1 MEPTKSDVH
10 QDAILTN
17 VSIKYANGDAIADI
31 VMPRVKV
38 AKESDK
44 YYKYTR
50 DFRIPDTHRAIG
62 SESKKIGWNVTT
74 DTYFC
79 EEYALHDDIYDRIR
93 DNVDNPLDLDV
104 DTTENITDALIRDRE
119 KRVADILFSSSYVT
133 NYTTLTGSDQWNDYA
148 GSDPIGDIETGMQSV
163 REACGRTPNTV
174 VMGRQVMSEL
184 RNHPDLL
191 ERIKYTQKGVVTA
204 DLLSSLIEGN
214 PRVVVGD
221 LMYDSSQEGGTE
233 SLGYIWGKKVLIAY
247 VEQSPSLRSMSLG
260 YQFYSEDRITR
271 QWREDKIR
279 ADRVEVGEVSDEKLI
294 SADCGYLIVDA
305 VA

>member
-10 QDAILTN
+10 QDAILSN

-31 VMPRVKV
+31 VMPRVK
-38 AKESDK
+38 
-44 YYKYTR
+44 
-50 DFRIPDTHRAIG
+50 
-62 SESKKIGWNVTT
+62 
-74 DTYFC
+74 
-79 EEYALHDDIYDRIR
+79 
-93 DNVDNPLDLDV
+93 VDNPLDLDV

-119 KRVADILFSSSYVT
+119 KRVADMLFSTSYVT
-133 NYTTLTGSDQWNDYA
+133 NYTTLTGSDQWSDYA

-163 REACGRTPNTV
+163 REACGRTPNTI

-221 LMYDSSQEGGTE
+221 LMYDSSQEGGDE

-247 VEQSPSLRSMSLG
+247 IEQSPSLRSMSLA
-260 YQFYSEDRITR
+260 YQFYSKDRITK
-271 QWREDKIR
+271 QWREDKID
-279 ADRVEVGEVSDEKLI
+279 ADRVQVQEVSDEKLV
-294 SADCGYLIVDA
+294 SADCGYLIEDA